1 MRSEEEIAK
10 WYLVA
15 IAAMIST
22 IWVALAITAILLKDL
37 TPLLF
42 ALLATL
48 VIFLGW
54 NVTIT
59 VGKRTRPEKKS
70 QEVEKR

>member
-1 MRSEEEIAK
+1 MSIEEKVAK
-10 WYLVA
+10 WYLMA

-22 IWVALAITAILLKDL
+22 IWVAAITAILLKDL

-59 VGKRTRPEKKS
+59 VGKRGRSEEES